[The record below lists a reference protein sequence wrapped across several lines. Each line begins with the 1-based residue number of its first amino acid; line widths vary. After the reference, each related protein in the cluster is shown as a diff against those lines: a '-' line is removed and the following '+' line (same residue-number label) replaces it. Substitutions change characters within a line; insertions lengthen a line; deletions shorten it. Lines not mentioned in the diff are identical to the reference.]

1 MLRCII
7 PTRCLVNCG
16 GRSAASAVLLPLL
29 PKASR
34 APVSLRP
41 KSATLP
47 PSVARRQPEQSL
59 GPRHARA
66 GNRRQILPNRDDD
79 EEFPHFIM
87 LTEIERRSL
96 FFVKSGTGSQL
107 ERGRPAEPQSARWDS
122 DSVVVSDRSVDARSV
137 DKSMHLASAQ
147 KARRGGKRS
156 AMAAR

>member
-1 MLRCII
+1 MLRSI
-7 PTRCLVNCG
+7 PTSCLVNCG
-16 GRSAASAVLLPLL
+16 GRSAASAVRPPLLLP
-29 PKASR
+29 PSH

-47 PSVARRQPEQSL
+47 PSLPREQSL
-59 GPRHARA
+59 GPSRHARA
-66 GNRRQILPNRDDD
+66 GNRRQIVPNRDDD

-122 DSVVVSDRSVDARSV
+122 DSVVSDRSVDARSV

-156 AMAAR
+156 ARAAR

>member
-1 MLRCII
+1 MVVAPHLPSVR
-7 PTRCLVNCG
+7 PL
-16 GRSAASAVLLPLL
+16 LLP
-29 PKASR
+29 PSR
-34 APVSLRP
+34 APVSSLLAST
-41 KSATLP
+41 KKCHSL
-47 PSVARRQPEQSL
+47 EQSL

-122 DSVVVSDRSVDARSV
+122 DPVVSDRSVDARSDSV

-147 KARRGGKRS
+147 KKHGAGVRSTRR
-156 AMAAR
+156 AAN

>member
-1 MLRCII
+1 MLRSI
-7 PTRCLVNCG
+7 PTSCLVNCG
-16 GRSAASAVLLPLL
+16 GRSAASAVLLPLPLL
-29 PKASR
+29 PSR
-34 APVSLRP
+34 APVSSLLASTKKCHSR
-41 KSATLP
+41 
-47 PSVARRQPEQSL
+47 EQSL

-96 FFVKSGTGSQL
+96 FFVKSGTGSPPA
-107 ERGRPAEPQSARWDS
+107 RGRPAEPQSARWDS

>member
-1 MLRCII
+1 MLRRII

-16 GRSAASAVLLPLL
+16 GRRAASAVLLPLL
-29 PKASR
+29 PQASR

-47 PSVARRQPEQSL
+47 SSVARRQPEQSL

-96 FFVKSGTGSQL
+96 FFVKSGTGSHL
-107 ERGRPAEPQSARWDS
+107 ARLARGHPAEPQSARWDS
-122 DSVVVSDRSVDARSV
+122 DSVVSDRSVDERSV

-147 KARRGGKRS
+147 KSTARR
-156 AMAAR
+156 